1 MGCVKASVLR
11 NWPYFFRVTDILGY
25 RPVDLL
31 GKSCYD
37 FYIKEDVEY
46 MAENYEQGTV
56 FYVFE
61 CCLLYSVN
69 ELFVNAVKRFYY
81 ENILENSGKYSIF

>member
-1 MGCVKASVLR
+1 MKADHI
-11 NWPYFFRVTDILGY
+11 YFRVTDILGY

-56 FYVFE
+56 FYVVE
-61 CCLLYSVN
+61 TSV
-69 ELFVNAVKRFYY
+69 YY
-81 ENILENSGKYSIF
+81 IQLING